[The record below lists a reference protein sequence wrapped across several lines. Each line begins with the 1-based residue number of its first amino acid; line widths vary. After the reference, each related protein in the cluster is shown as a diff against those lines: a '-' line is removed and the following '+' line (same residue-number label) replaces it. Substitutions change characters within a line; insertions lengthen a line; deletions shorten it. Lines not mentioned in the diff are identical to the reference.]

1 MRESI
6 GVLSI
11 FSIVMTF
18 IVLFVSYLAVSINYA
33 NAFRVKNNLISAIEN
48 REGIAN
54 TDVDVLNDLLVN
66 QRYDTFGKCPTLNDL
81 GGEWLSATRMLIG
94 EYNGKARA
102 CIYKREVSS
111 SGGLGSNVK
120 CPIAYYKVI
129 VFFKMDLPVLGDL
142 LSLPVKGDTRGVY
155 DRISTD
161 CVETA

>member
-66 QRYDTFGKCPTLNDL
+66 QRYDTFGKCQ
-81 GGEWLSATRMLIG
+81 IG
-94 EYNGKARA
+94 RA
-102 CIYKREVSS
+102 HV
-111 SGGLGSNVK
+111 
-120 CPIAYYKVI
+120 
-129 VFFKMDLPVLGDL
+129 
-142 LSLPVKGDTRGVY
+142 
-155 DRISTD
+155 
-161 CVETA
+161 